1 MSDSYLDSSL
11 DKAIAEHG
19 EVVAC
24 SAGVSMYPML
34 RNKQDMI
41 VVEQVKRELKKFDV
55 PVYRLESGK
64 IVMHR
69 ILKVRPDV
77 YVIRGDNLY
86 VKEYIKPEQ
95 IIGVLKAFYR
105 DGKYV
110 DCATSKKYRRY
121 VYWRVYTF
129 GLRFFWV
136 KGVKRVLRPIKHL
149 IFGKPKP

>member
-1 MSDSYLDSSL
+1 MSDTYLDSSL
-11 DKAIAEHG
+11 DKALAEQG

-55 PVYRLESGK
+55 PVYRLKSGK

-77 YVIRGDNLY
+77 YIIRGDNLWD
-86 VKEYIKPEQ
+86 KEYVKPEQ
-95 IIGVLKAFYR
+95 VIGVLKAFYR
-105 DGKYV
+105 DGKYY
-110 DCATSKKYRRY
+110 DCATNKKYKMY

-129 GLRFFWV
+129 YFRVVWA
-136 KGVKRVLRPIKHL
+136 KGVKRILRPIKHL
-149 IFGKPKP
+149 IFGKPQ